1 MTNHIIFYLF
11 SSIKKKSKSTCTI
24 KSLNVVY
31 RGSLS
36 ICLVSAVIGQDCTDW
51 LVGKICQNLKAS
63 VCFSLRPFNNANRF
77 KIVSFK
83 HICLLILYKWLEQ
96 KFYQLARISQ
106 KEAEHLQIKLY
117 SINWIFMH
125 VYMIV

>member
-1 MTNHIIFYLF
+1 MYPKIIECSVSRVFKYF
-11 SSIKKKSKSTCTI
+11 
-24 KSLNVVY
+24 
-31 RGSLS
+31 
-36 ICLVSAVIGQDCTDW
+36 LVSAVIGQDCTDW
-51 LVGKICQNLKAS
+51 LVGKICQNFKAS
-63 VCFSLRPFNNANRF
+63 VCCSLRPFNNANRF

-83 HICLLILYKWLEQ
+83 HIYFLILYKWLEQ

-117 SINWIFMH
+117 FINWIFMH

>member
-11 SSIKKKSKSTCTI
+11 SSIKKKSKSTCTL
-24 KSLNVVY
+24 KSLSVVY

-63 VCFSLRPFNNANRF
+63 VCALYVHSIMQTGL
-77 KIVSFK
+77 KSF
-83 HICLLILYKWLEQ
+83 HLN
-96 KFYQLARISQ
+96 IS
-106 KEAEHLQIKLY
+106 
-117 SINWIFMH
+117 IF
-125 VYMIV
+125 

>member
-11 SSIKKKSKSTCTI
+11 SSIKKKSKSTCTL
-24 KSLNVVY
+24 KSLSVVY

-83 HICLLILYKWLEQ
+83 HICFVILYKWLEQ